1 MARHIG
7 IDIGSTHVRALLL
20 STGYK
25 RIAIEAINEV
35 AIDSVGSLEQAVQAC
50 TSAMLP
56 HSDGVAVAIDGDT
69 AFVHRMKLPLTARK
83 QIDAILPFELE
94 SQMPV
99 DISELV
105 YDYRVLRSDLGR
117 ESIDVI
123 AALAR
128 TEQVRER
135 IELVKRAVGREP
147 ERVGC
152 GSLVLANLV
161 LLAPELRGKSPIAL
175 VDLGSRHTEVTV
187 LADGEPIFVRTLS
200 RGVAGLPET
209 ANALVAELRQT
220 FLAFLSSTDLAV
232 DSVIL
237 LGGGSGASGADQYL
251 SQELGFPVRALPTFQ
266 VEAGPEVVLALP
278 RFAKALALAAGL
290 SSKAVDL
297 NLRSGPLAYQR
308 GFGFLKERAPL
319 LAGLCAATLVSFL
332 FASWADL
339 HALSREHEDLTQ
351 ALAAQSQQVLGES
364 LSEPDAVAEAIER
377 AKGKDEP
384 DPMPHMDGFD
394 VMVELSNAIPMSVV
408 HDIEE
413 LDVDRGHVKVNGIA
427 GTTADTQNIA
437 SEMAKNRCVSG
448 SKIAKVSQVI
458 DGNRQKYTLEFEIKC
473 PEDAGVK
480 KKAKSSAADAPTEDK
495 P

>member
-1 MARHIG
+1 MARLIG

-20 STGYK
+20 SSGYK

-35 AIDSVGSLEQAVQAC
+35 AIDSAESLEQAVRAC
-50 TSAMLP
+50 TSGMLP
-56 HSDGVAVAIDGDT
+56 HSDGVAVAIDGDST
-69 AFVHRMKLPLTARK
+69 FVHRMKLPLTARK
-83 QIDAILPFELE
+83 QIEAILPFELE

-105 YDYRVLRSDLGR
+105 YDYRVLRAEPTRDA
-117 ESIDVI
+117 IDVI

-128 TEQVRER
+128 TEQVQER

-147 ERVGC
+147 ERVAS
-152 GSLVLANLV
+152 GSLVLANLS

-175 VDLGSRHTEVTV
+175 VDLGNRRTEVTV
-187 LADGEPIFVRTLS
+187 LSGGEPIFARTLS

-251 SQELGFPVRALPTFQ
+251 SQELGFPVRPLPTFQ

-290 SSKAVDL
+290 SGKAVDL
-297 NLRSGPLAYQR
+297 NLRSGALAYQR

-319 LAGLCAATLVSFL
+319 LAGLVAATLVSFL

-339 HALSREHEDLTQ
+339 HALSREHEELSQ
-351 ALAAQSQQVLGES
+351 ALATQSQQVLGES
-364 LSEPDAVAEAIER
+364 LTDPDAVAESIER

-384 DPMPHMDGFD
+384 DPMPHVDAFD
-394 VMVELSNAIPMSVV
+394 VMVQLSEAIPMSVV

-427 GTTADTQNIA
+427 GSTADTQTI
-437 SEMAKNRCVSG
+437 SSKMAENRCVSG
-448 SKIAKVSQVI
+448 AKVAKVSQVI
-458 DGNRQKYTLEFEIKC
+458 GNDRQKYTLEFELKC
-473 PEDAGVK
+473 PEDVGAK
-480 KKAKSSAADAPTEDK
+480 KKAKPSAADAPAEDK